1 MHSLRRQA
9 TIFMLTAAL
18 LATSMTAAAAEQSL
32 LPASQ
37 GAGPTIDQIETA
49 MQQLRLDPNLEPE
62 RKVRT
67 LKWLSD
73 DKPRP
78 ESEIPAWL
86 LWLQGLLRWIAS
98 SARAILWI
106 LAGLLAALV
115 AVYLLRLLRSRAA
128 NAGDDVF
135 NAPSHVRDLDIRPE
149 SLPTDIGAAALALWQ
164 QGEQRRALAL
174 LYRGLLSR
182 MVHTYRAPAPHS
194 TTEGECI
201 ALARRCLSATAG
213 EFSAVLVTTWQR
225 AVYGGQMPATAHV
238 QALCA
243 GFAPTLDEPSANT
256 PAHQGAAS

>member
-1 MHSLRRQA
+1 MLSPRSPVA
-9 TIFMLTAAL
+9 TLMLAAVV
-18 LATSMTAAAAEQSL
+18 LAASMSSSAAEQSPP
-32 LPASQ
+32 PASQ
-37 GAGPTIDQIETA
+37 GTGPTIDQIESA
-49 MQQLRLDPNLEPE
+49 MQQVRQDPNLEPE

-78 ESEIPAWL
+78 ESEVPAWL

-128 NAGDDVF
+128 TAGDDVF

-164 QGEQRRALAL
+164 AGEQRRALAL

-182 MVHTYRAPAPHS
+182 MVHAYRAPVRDS

-243 GFAPTLDEPSANT
+243 GFAPTLDAAPANT
-256 PAHQGAAS
+256 PAHQGAAP